1 MRINNS
7 FLIGLATGLCLGY
20 YLTSEDKEEII
31 EGVKKTANKVR
42 DAVDQGIEKGKK
54 LVAEAKSRREE

>member
-31 EGVKKTANKVR
+31 EGVKKTANKVK
-42 DAVDQGIEKGKK
+42 DVVDQGIEKGKK
-54 LVAEAKSRREE
+54 LVADTRSKRGE

>member
-20 YLTSEDKEEII
+20 YLTSEDKEEVIRD
-31 EGVKKTANKVR
+31 VKKAANKVR
-42 DAVDQGIEKGKK
+42 DVVDQGIEKGKK
-54 LVAEAKSRREE
+54 LVSETKSKRSQ